1 LSTTAFQIS
10 ITEELEVTKDRVR
23 NLIGD
28 AHWGEEGRYKEEIL
42 KSTIRKF
49 LPSNVSVGTGFIKT
63 EYDISKQIDLII
75 YDNTQPLL
83 FSEGDFI
90 IITPR
95 NVLGLIEIKSSQNLT
110 QLRQTITK
118 LEENIRIVEDAITT
132 NQESASNAERRIFY
146 GIFSFEY
153 STQTDTQ
160 AFKEMLKLSQ
170 GLINHI
176 SLGKNKFVRLWKQED
191 GSELNPAVEADNDF
205 YNIYGIEN
213 LSYSY
218 FISNLV
224 HMTSGNPTDRYWF
237 SFPLEETKE
246 AHRENTII
254 LQHG

>member
-1 LSTTAFQIS
+1 MSAREFQIS
-10 ITEELEVTKDRVR
+10 ITKELEVTKDRVR

-63 EYDISKQIDLII
+63 ELNISNQIDLII

-90 IITPR
+90 ITTAR
-95 NVLGLIEIKSSQNLT
+95 NVLGLIEVKSSQDLT
-110 QLRQTITK
+110 ELRETITK
-118 LEENIRIVEDAITT
+118 LEENISMVEEAIEV
-132 NQESASNAERRIFY
+132 NLDIEGGERRKIFY
-146 GIFSFEY
+146 GIFSFKY
-153 STQTDTQ
+153 GTQTDTPQ
-160 AFKEMLKLSQ
+160 FKRMLESSQ

-191 GSELNPAVEADNDF
+191 GVKLHPVVETNNDF
-205 YNIYGIEN
+205 YNTYRIGN

-224 HMTSGNPTDRYWF
+224 HMVSGNPTDRYWF
-237 SFPLEETKE
+237 SFPIEETKE
-246 AHRENTII
+246 AHRENIII
-254 LQHG
+254 LQNG